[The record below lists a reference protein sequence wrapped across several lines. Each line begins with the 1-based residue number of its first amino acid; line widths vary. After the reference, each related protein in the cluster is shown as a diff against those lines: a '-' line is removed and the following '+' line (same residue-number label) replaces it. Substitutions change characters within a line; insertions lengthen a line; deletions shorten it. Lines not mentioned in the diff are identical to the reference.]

1 MTYKMKYK
9 KGKGFPFK
17 SSPTKMDVDLTK
29 KDGLGPRAN
38 QNVDV
43 EEDDVPLVAG
53 FEDPIKI
60 QEVQRK
66 GLVPGSQTFNKKAN
80 VSNEKKKKLSNWE
93 STPRPQRPEEPP
105 TKKKA
110 PTKMWGKVIDTA
122 IGALKEDTAA
132 LERANNRNVQVASI
146 QRK

>member
-38 QNVDV
+38 QNVNV

-60 QEVQRK
+60 QKVQRE
-66 GLVPGSQTFNKKAN
+66 GLVPGSQKFNKK
-80 VSNEKKKKLSNWE
+80 
-93 STPRPQRPEEPP
+93 
-105 TKKKA
+105 
-110 PTKMWGKVIDTA
+110 GKC
-122 IGALKEDTAA
+122 
-132 LERANNRNVQVASI
+132 
-146 QRK
+146 